1 MPEIREGR
9 VEAIGAAIHYK
20 VSGRGPVLLVLP
32 DGDGDADASDR
43 LAAEVTGFTVVTY
56 DRRGTLRSPIGGS
69 PIGGSPIGGSPID
82 EPRAGEAP
90 EPVTLAT
97 HADDAARV
105 LIAVTTH
112 AARAVGSGVGAVI
125 GLELVARHPHR
136 VSMLVAF
143 EPGLIDDDALDV
155 VALKAS
161 HVPIVP
167 AVSRESPDGVPRRT
181 AAALASRLGVRLVE
195 VDGDPVERPH
205 TFAAE
210 LDTILHAV
218 TAADGT
224 G

>member
-32 DGDGDADASDR
+32 GGNGDADASDR
-43 LAAEVTGFTVVTY
+43 LAAELTGFTVVTY
-56 DRRGTLRSPIGGS
+56 DRRGTVRSPIGGS
-69 PIGGSPIGGSPID
+69 PIDDPPAR
-82 EPRAGEAP
+82 EAG

-112 AARAVGSGVGAVI
+112 AARAVGSGLGAAI

-143 EPGLIDDDALDV
+143 EPGDLDVDTLDV

-161 HVPIVP
+161 HARIVP
-167 AVSRESPDGVPRRT
+167 AISRPSQDGGARR
-181 AAALASRLGVRLVE
+181 AAEALAGRLGVSLVE
-195 VDGDPVERPH
+195 LDGDPVERPRA
-205 TFAAE
+205 FAAQ
-210 LDTILHAV
+210 LDTVLHAV

>member
-20 VSGRGPVLLVLP
+20 ISGRGPVLLVLP

-43 LAAEVTGFTVVTY
+43 LAADLSGFTVVTY
-56 DRRGTLRSPIGGS
+56 DRRGTLRSPIE
-69 PIGGSPIGGSPID
+69 D
-82 EPRAGEAP
+82 PRQ
-90 EPVTLAT
+90 PVTLET

-112 AARAVGSGVGAVI
+112 AARAVGSGVGAAI

-136 VSMLVAF
+136 ISMLVAF
-143 EPGLIDDDALDV
+143 EPDPVDDDALDV

-161 HVPIVP
+161 HVPIVA
-167 AVSRESPDGVPRRT
+167 AVSRESTDGGRRRAT
-181 AAALASRLGVRLVE
+181 EALAGRLGVALVE
-195 VDGDPVERPH
+195 LDGDPVGRPRA
-205 TFAAE
+205 FAAQ
-210 LDTILHAV
+210 LDAILHGISAP
-218 TAADGT
+218 DGT

>member
-9 VEAIGAAIHYK
+9 VEAIGAVIHYK
-20 VSGRGPVLLVLP
+20 ISGRGPVLLVLP
-32 DGDGDADASDR
+32 DGDGNADASDR
-43 LAAEVTGFTVVTY
+43 LAADLTGFTVVTY
-56 DRRGTLRSPIGGS
+56 DRRGTPRSPIDD
-69 PIGGSPIGGSPID
+69 PLV
-82 EPRAGEAP
+82 
-90 EPVTLAT
+90 PVTMAT

-112 AARAVGSGVGAVI
+112 AARAFGSGVGAAI

-143 EPGLIDDDALDV
+143 EPDPVDDDALDL

-167 AVSRESPDGVPRRT
+167 AVSRESSDGGRRR
-181 AAALASRLGVRLVE
+181 AADALAGRLGVPLIELVE
-195 VDGDPVERPH
+195 DPVERPRA
-205 TFAAE
+205 FAAQ
-210 LDTILHAV
+210 LDAILHAIS
-218 TAADGT
+218 APDGT

>member
-1 MPEIREGR
+1 MSETREGR

-20 VSGRGPVLLVLP
+20 VTGSGPTLLVLP

-43 LAAEVTGFTVVTY
+43 LAAGLTGFTVVTY
-56 DRRGTLRSPIGGS
+56 DRRGTPRSPIE
-69 PIGGSPIGGSPID
+69 D
-82 EPRAGEAP
+82 PRET
-90 EPVTLAT
+90 VTLAT

-112 AARAVGSGVGAVI
+112 AARAFGSGLGAVI

-136 VSMLVAF
+136 VSTLVAF
-143 EPGLIDDDALDV
+143 EPPALDDDAIDL

-167 AVSRESPDGVPRRT
+167 AAGPATGP
-181 AAALASRLGVRLVE
+181 AAYPGAVDAGRHRGAEALARRLGARVVALE
-195 VDGDPVERPH
+195 GDPVVRVGP
-205 TFAAE
+205 FAAG
-210 LDTILHAV
+210 LGAILHGI
-218 TAADGT
+218 TAPDGT

>member
-32 DGDGDADASDR
+32 GGDGDADASDR
-43 LAAEVTGFTVVTY
+43 LAADLTGFTVVTY
-56 DRRGTLRSPIGGS
+56 DRRGTLRSPIED
-69 PIGGSPIGGSPID
+69 PA
-82 EPRAGEAP
+82 EPA
-90 EPVTLAT
+90 TLAT

-112 AARAVGSGVGAVI
+112 AARAVGTGVGAVI

-143 EPGLIDDDALDV
+143 EPDALDDDALDV

-167 AVSRESPDGVPRRT
+167 AVSR
-181 AAALASRLGVRLVE
+181 AAADAGPHRAAQALARRLGVALVE
-195 VDGDPVERPH
+195 VDGDPIARPRV
-205 TFAAE
+205 FAAE

>member
-1 MPEIREGR
+1 MADTREGR

-20 VSGRGPVLLVLP
+20 ISGRGPVLLVLP

-43 LAAEVTGFTVVTY
+43 LAADLTGFTVVTY
-56 DRRGTLRSPIGGS
+56 DRRGTLRSPIE
-69 PIGGSPIGGSPID
+69 D
-82 EPRAGEAP
+82 PRQ
-90 EPVTLAT
+90 PVTLET

-112 AARAVGSGVGAVI
+112 AARAVGSGVGAAI

-143 EPGLIDDDALDV
+143 EPDPVDDDALDV

-167 AVSRESPDGVPRRT
+167 AVSRESTDGGRRR
-181 AAALASRLGVRLVE
+181 AADSLAGRLGVALVE
-195 VDGDPVERPH
+195 LDGDPAGRPRA
-205 TFAAE
+205 FAAH
-210 LDTILHAV
+210 LDAILHGISAP
-218 TAADGT
+218 DGT

>member
-20 VSGRGPVLLVLP
+20 ISGRGPVLLVLP
-32 DGDGDADASDR
+32 GGSGDADASDR
-43 LAAEVTGFTVVTY
+43 LAASLSGFTVVTY
-56 DRRGTLRSPIGGS
+56 DRRGTPRSPI
-69 PIGGSPIGGSPID
+69 D
-82 EPRAGEAP
+82 DPR

-112 AARAVGSGVGAVI
+112 AARAVGTGVGAAI

-143 EPGLIDDDALDV
+143 EPEPVVDDALDV

-161 HVPIVP
+161 HARIVP
-167 AVSRESPDGVPRRT
+167 AVSRDAQDDRGRH
-181 AAALASRLGVRLVE
+181 AAEGLAARLGLPLVE
-195 VDGDPVERPH
+195 IAGDPVERPRA
-205 TFAAE
+205 FAAE
-210 LDTILHAV
+210 LDVILHAV
-218 TAADGT
+218 TAPDGT

>member
-1 MPEIREGR
+1 VRVEQVGTMPEIREGR

-32 DGDGDADASDR
+32 GGDGDADASDR
-43 LAAEVTGFTVVTY
+43 LAAEMAGFTVVTY
-56 DRRGTLRSPIGGS
+56 DRRGTPRSPIED
-69 PIGGSPIGGSPID
+69 PT
-82 EPRAGEAP
+82 

-112 AARAVGSGVGAVI
+112 AARAFATGVGAVI

-136 VSMLVAF
+136 VSMLVVY
-143 EPGLIDDDALDV
+143 EPDAVDDDALDL

-167 AVSRESPDGVPRRT
+167 AVSRESTDRARRR
-181 AAALASRLGVRLVE
+181 AAEALASRLAVPMLE
-195 VDGDPVERPH
+195 FDGDPVERPRV
-205 TFAAE
+205 FAAQ
-210 LDTILHAV
+210 LDARLHAV

>member
-43 LAAEVTGFTVVTY
+43 LAADLTGFTVVTY
-56 DRRGTLRSPIGGS
+56 DRRGTLRSPIDD
-69 PIGGSPIGGSPID
+69 PL
-82 EPRAGEAP
+82 
-90 EPVTLAT
+90 EPVTMAT

-112 AARAVGSGVGAVI
+112 AARAVGSGLGAAI

-143 EPGLIDDDALDV
+143 EPGDLDVDTLDV
-155 VALKAS
+155 VALNAS
-161 HVPIVP
+161 HARIVP
-167 AVSRESPDGVPRRT
+167 AISRESQDGGARR
-181 AAALASRLGVRLVE
+181 AAEALAGRLGVSLVE
-195 VDGDPVERPH
+195 LDGDPVERPH
-205 TFAAE
+205 AFAAQ
-210 LDTILHAV
+210 LDMVLHTV

>member
-1 MPEIREGR
+1 M
-9 VEAIGAAIHYK
+9 
-20 VSGRGPVLLVLP
+20 
-32 DGDGDADASDR
+32 
-43 LAAEVTGFTVVTY
+43 VTY
-56 DRRGTLRSPIGGS
+56 DRRGTKRSPIEDPG
-69 PIGGSPIGGSPID
+69 
-82 EPRAGEAP
+82 

-112 AARAVGSGVGAVI
+112 AARAFGTGFGAAI

-143 EPGLIDDDALDV
+143 EPGPLDDDALDV

-167 AVSRESPDGVPRRT
+167 AVSGVSTDDDVRNV
-181 AAALASRLGVRLVE
+181 AAALAGRLGVPLVE
-195 VDGDPVERPH
+195 FDGDPIERPRG
-205 TFAAE
+205 FAAE
-210 LDTILHAV
+210 LDAILHRISAP
-218 TAADGT
+218 DGT

>member
-20 VSGRGPVLLVLP
+20 VTGRGPVLLLLP
-32 DGDGDADASDR
+32 AGDGDADASDA
-43 LAAEVTGFTVVTY
+43 LAAELTGFTVVTY
-56 DRRGTLRSPIGGS
+56 DRRGTIRSPIVGS
-69 PIGGSPIGGSPID
+69 PI
-82 EPRAGEAP
+82 ENAAA
-90 EPVTLAT
+90 PVTLAT

-112 AARAVGSGVGAVI
+112 AARVFGAGAGAVI

-136 VSMLVAF
+136 VSTLVAF
-143 EPGLIDDDALDV
+143 EPDPIDDDAIDV
-155 VALKAS
+155 VALVAA

-167 AVSRESPDGVPRRT
+167 AAAMASADVARRG
-181 AAALASRLGVRLVE
+181 AAEAWARRLHAPLVE
-195 VDGDPVERPH
+195 FDGDPVARPPA
-205 TFAAE
+205 FALR
-210 LDTILHAV
+210 LDAILHGI

>member
-1 MPEIREGR
+1 MPDIREGR

-43 LAAEVTGFTVVTY
+43 LAAEVAGFTVVTY
-56 DRRGTLRSPIGGS
+56 DRRGTWRSPIGGS
-69 PIGGSPIGGSPID
+69 PID
-82 EPRAGEAP
+82 DPRVGEAQVG
-90 EPVTLAT
+90 EAQELVTLAT

-125 GLELVARHPHR
+125 GLALVARHPHR

-143 EPGLIDDDALDV
+143 EPGPVDDDALDL

-167 AVSRESPDGVPRRT
+167 AVSRESTDGDRRRM
-181 AAALASRLGVRLVE
+181 AEALAGRLGVPLVE
-195 VDGDPVERPH
+195 ADGDPVERPRA
-205 TFAAE
+205 FAAQ
-210 LDTILHAV
+210 LDTILRAV

>member
-32 DGDGDADASDR
+32 GGDGDADASDR
-43 LAAEVTGFTVVTY
+43 LASEVTGFTVVTY
-56 DRRGTLRSPIGGS
+56 DRRGTLRSPIDD
-69 PIGGSPIGGSPID
+69 PAD
-82 EPRAGEAP
+82 
-90 EPVTLAT
+90 PVTLAT

-112 AARAVGSGVGAVI
+112 AARAFATGLGAAI
-125 GLELVARHPHR
+125 ALELVARHPHR
-136 VSMLVAF
+136 VSMLVAY
-143 EPGLIDDDALDV
+143 EPGPIDDDALDL

-167 AVSRESPDGVPRRT
+167 AVSRLSTDAGARR
-181 AAALASRLGVRLVE
+181 AAEALAARLSVPLVE
-195 VDGDPVERPH
+195 FDGDPVERPRV
-205 TFAAE
+205 FAAQ
-210 LDTILHAV
+210 LDTTLHAV